1 MKNKQ
6 NKQPRNPRGIF
17 AGMDEDA
24 FSRLKKLTGA
34 KEPMPQKEN
43 TFKNRGKSNDSKN
56 KRRDNQRNT
65 PSSGTKHST

>member
-24 FSRLKKLTGA
+24 FTRLKKLTGA
-34 KEPMPQKEN
+34 TEPVPHKEN
-43 TFKNRGKSNDSKN
+43 TSKNRGKANDSKN
-56 KRRDNQRNT
+56 KRRNSKRNK